1 MPNPL
6 TFAVPKGRILDE
18 ALPLM
23 ARAGVVPDAEFH
35 DKKSRALSFACENS
49 DMRIIRVRAFD
60 VATFVAHGA
69 AQAGIVG
76 SDVVEEFAY
85 PGPLRAGRSRHRP
98 LPPVGRRARRAADRR
113 RGASH
118 LRVAS
123 KYPNLTRRHFE
134 RQGIQAEVVKLNGAM
149 ELAPGLGL
157 ASRIV
162 DLVSTGKT
170 LKDNGLVET
179 SIDPAD
185 LRPPDRQP
193 RRAQDRRAASARWS
207 RRFARSPRGRSRL
220 MLRLNTRDPGFAQA
234 FQRLVNDRRESDDDV
249 ARDVR

>member
-1 MPNPL
+1 MASPLTPLPL

-23 ARAGVVPDAEFH
+23 ARAGVVPEAGFH
-35 DKKSRALSFACENS
+35 DKGNRALSFACA
-49 DMRIIRVRAFD
+49 DKAMRIIRVRAFD

-85 PGPLRAGRSRHRP
+85 SELYAPVDLDIGHCRLSVAE
-98 LPPVGRRARRAADRR
+98 PVGQAGDPNRV
-113 RGASH
+113 SH

-134 RQGIQAEVVKLNGAM
+134 QAGIQAEVVKLNGAM

-162 DLVSTGKT
+162 DLVSTGRT

-179 SIDPAD
+179 STILEVSAR
-185 LRPPDRQP
+185 LIVN
-193 RRAQDRRAASARWS
+193 RAALKTDERVGALVERFRALVAARE
-207 RRFARSPRGRSRL
+207 A
-220 MLRLNTRDPGFAQA
+220 A
-234 FQRLVNDRRESDDDV
+234 
-249 ARDVR
+249 

>member
-1 MPNPL
+1 MSRPL
-6 TFAVPKGRILDE
+6 IFAVPKGRILDE

-23 ARAGVVPDAEFH
+23 ARAGVVPEAEFH

-69 AQAGIVG
+69 ASVGIVG

-85 PGPLRAGRSRHRP
+85 SDLYAPVDLNIGHCRLSVAEPAGQSA
-98 LPPVGRRARRAADRR
+98 VDS
-113 RGASH
+113 ASH

-134 RQGIQAEVVKLNGAM
+134 RQGVQAEVVKLNGAM

-179 SIDPAD
+179 SVILQISAR
-185 LRPPDRQP
+185 LIVN
-193 RRAQDRRAASARWS
+193 RAALKTDERVA
-207 RRFARSPRGRSRL
+207 AL
-220 MLRLNTRDPGFAQA
+220 VDGFRALA
-234 FQRLVNDRRESDDDV
+234 
-249 ARDVR
+249 AAPKAA

>member
-1 MPNPL
+1 MSAPL

-23 ARAGVVPDAEFH
+23 ARAGVVPEAAFH
-35 DKKSRALSFACENS
+35 DKGNRALSFSCE
-49 DMRIIRVRAFD
+49 DPAMRIIRVRAFD

-85 PGPLRAGRSRHRP
+85 SDLYAPVDLAIGHCRLSVAE
-98 LPPVGRRARRAADRR
+98 PVGQESETGRT
-113 RGASH
+113 SH

-134 RQGIQAEVVKLNGAM
+134 QQGIQAEVVKLNGAM

-162 DLVSTGKT
+162 DLVSTGRT

-179 SIDPAD
+179 STILDVSAR
-185 LRPPDRQP
+185 LIVN
-193 RRAQDRRAASARWS
+193 RAALKTDERVAALVE
-207 RRFARSPRGRSRL
+207 RFRE
-220 MLRLNTRDPGFAQA
+220 
-234 FQRLVNDRRESDDDV
+234 LV
-249 ARDVR
+249 AA

>member
-1 MPNPL
+1 MNPPPL

-23 ARAGVVPDAEFH
+23 ARAGVVPEAEFH
-35 DKKSRALSFACENS
+35 DKKSRALSFACEGG

-85 PGPLRAGRSRHRP
+85 SDLYAPVDLDIGHCRLSVAEPAGR
-98 LPPVGRRARRAADRR
+98 GRDA
-113 RGASH
+113 GASH

-134 RQGIQAEVVKLNGAM
+134 RQGVQAEVVKLNGAM
-149 ELAPGLGL
+149 ELAPSLGL

-162 DLVSTGKT
+162 DLVSTGRT
-170 LKDNGLVET
+170 LKDNGLEET
-179 SIDPAD
+179 SVILKISARLIVNRAALKTDPRVAD
-185 LRPPDRQP
+185 LVERF
-193 RRAQDRRAASARWS
+193 RALAAEKAP
-207 RRFARSPRGRSRL
+207 A
-220 MLRLNTRDPGFAQA
+220 
-234 FQRLVNDRRESDDDV
+234 
-249 ARDVR
+249 

>member
-1 MPNPL
+1 MTITPTIRQL
-6 TFAVPKGRILDE
+6 TFAVPKGRILEE

-23 ARAGVVPDAEFH
+23 ARAGVVPEAGFH
-35 DKKSRALSFACENS
+35 DKGNRSLSFACE
-49 DMRIIRVRAFD
+49 DAEMRLIRVRAFD

-85 PGPLRAGRSRHRP
+85 SDLYAPVDLDIGHCRLSVAE
-98 LPPVGRRARRAADRR
+98 PVGQDNAAS
-113 RGASH
+113 ASH

-134 RQGIQAEVVKLNGAM
+134 GMGIQAEVVKLNGAM

-162 DLVSTGKT
+162 DLVSTGRT

-179 SIDPAD
+179 SVILPVSAR
-185 LRPPDRQP
+185 LIVN
-193 RRAQDRRAASARWS
+193 RAALKTDDRV
-207 RRFARSPRGRSRL
+207 G
-220 MLRLNTRDPGFAQA
+220 
-234 FQRLVNDRRESDDDV
+234 RLVEAFRALV
-249 ARDVR
+249 AELKAA

>member
-1 MPNPL
+1 MPKPL
-6 TFAVPKGRILDE
+6 IFAVPKGRILEE

-23 ARAGVVPDAEFH
+23 ERAGVVPEAEFH
-35 DKKSRALSFACENS
+35 DKKSRALSFACENA

-69 AQAGIVG
+69 AQVGIVG

-85 PGPLRAGRSRHRP
+85 PDLYAPVDLDIGHCRLSVAE
-98 LPPVGRRARRAADRR
+98 PVGQSEN
-113 RGASH
+113 GPVSH

-134 RQGIQAEVVKLNGAM
+134 ATGVQAEVVKLNGAM

-162 DLVSTGKT
+162 DLVSTGRT

-179 SIDPAD
+179 TVIVQVSARLIVN
-185 LRPPDRQP
+185 
-193 RRAQDRRAASARWS
+193 RAALKTDDRVGALIERFRALARGKEAS
-207 RRFARSPRGRSRL
+207 
-220 MLRLNTRDPGFAQA
+220 
-234 FQRLVNDRRESDDDV
+234 
-249 ARDVR
+249 

>member
-1 MPNPL
+1 MVCETKPL

-23 ARAGVVPDAEFH
+23 ERAGVVPDAEFH
-35 DKKSRALSFACENS
+35 DKKSRALSFACTDS
-49 DMRIIRVRAFD
+49 AMRIIRVRAFD

-85 PGPLRAGRSRHRP
+85 SDLYAPVDLDIGHCRLSVAEPAGETESD
-98 LPPVGRRARRAADRR
+98 GT
-113 RGASH
+113 ASH

-123 KYPNLTRRHFE
+123 KYPNLTRQHFE
-134 RQGIQAEVVKLNGAM
+134 RLGVQAEVVKLNGAM

-162 DLVSTGKT
+162 DLVSTGRT

-179 SIDPAD
+179 SVILPVSAR
-185 LRPPDRQP
+185 LIVN
-193 RRAQDRRAASARWS
+193 RAALKTDERVAALVE
-207 RRFARSPRGRSRL
+207 RFREAVASTAAGGR
-220 MLRLNTRDPGFAQA
+220 A
-234 FQRLVNDRRESDDDV
+234 
-249 ARDVR
+249 

>member
-1 MPNPL
+1 MSQPL
-6 TFAVPKGRILDE
+6 TFAVPKGRLLDE

-23 ARAGVVPDAEFH
+23 ARAGVVPEAEFH
-35 DKKSRALSFACENS
+35 DKNSRALSFACEDS
-49 DMRIIRVRAFD
+49 DMRLIRVRAFD

-69 AQAGIVG
+69 AQVGIVG

-85 PGPLRAGRSRHRP
+85 SDLYAPVDLDIGHCRLSVAEPAGAQS
-98 LPPVGRRARRAADRR
+98 AAT
-113 RGASH
+113 SH

-123 KYPNLTRRHFE
+123 KYPNLTRRHYE

-162 DLVSTGKT
+162 DLVSTGRT

-179 SIDPAD
+179 ATILQISARLIVN
-185 LRPPDRQP
+185 
-193 RRAQDRRAASARWS
+193 RAALKTDERVGLLVE
-207 RRFARSPRGRSRL
+207 RFRA
-220 MLRLNTRDPGFAQA
+220 
-234 FQRLVNDRRESDDDV
+234 LVAE
-249 ARDVR
+249 AA